1 MIRSPSAVRRPGG
14 IALLVVAI
22 AFLCNFIVR
31 GVVDTFMVFMAPLE
45 AAFHWDHTALTG
57 VYSAYLITLGL
68 MSPLTG
74 QILDSWGP
82 RISYLAGAGCLA
94 LALLTAGRTGA
105 LWHLYLGPGV
115 LCGMASSLMGMVPA
129 SALLGRWFDRQLS
142 LMVALAYAGFG
153 SGMLVLVPLAQVG
166 VESLGWRDTYF
177 VMFWAALALL
187 PVLALLPWGRI
198 AAGAEGNPRAEA
210 AQRKGRAALRGPEWT
225 VRSALRTPELW
236 LLIQS
241 FFFTAVAA
249 YLMSVQIIA
258 FLLSRGMPAMEA
270 ALAFGVAGM
279 LSILGVIA
287 SGWGS
292 QRFGVKRATLIS
304 FGGTLGGILALWLY
318 ARWQHP
324 ALVWIFVLTFGTSQ
338 GARGPVI
345 SAVNAR
351 IFARGRV
358 SSIYGLIFLMMS
370 LGAALGSWGSGQLYA
385 WTGDYEAACPAA
397 ALAVLLAAAPFV
409 LTRRLTEA
417 RELPPP
423 EGAPSAP
430 CAS

>member
-1 MIRSPSAVRRPGG
+1 MTAAPRPSAMLRPGG
-14 IALLVVAI
+14 IALLVVVI

-94 LALLTAGRTGA
+94 LALLTAGRTEA
-105 LWHLYLGPGV
+105 LWQLYLGPGV

-142 LMVALAYAGFG
+142 LMVAIAYAGFG
-153 SGMLVLVPLAQVG
+153 SGMLALVPLAQVG
-166 VESLGWRDTYF
+166 VDTLGWRGTYG

-187 PVLALLPWGRI
+187 PVLALLPWRQI
-198 AAGAEGNPRAEA
+198 AGGAAGNPRAEA
-210 AQRKGRAALRGPEWT
+210 AQRSAGRAALRGPEWT

-236 LLIQS
+236 LLIQA

-292 QRFGVKRATLIS
+292 QRFGVKAATLVS
-304 FGGTLGGILALWLY
+304 FLGTLSGILALWLY

-324 ALVWIFVLTFGTSQ
+324 ALVWVFVLTFGASQ

-370 LGAALGSWGSGQLYA
+370 LGAALGAWGSGQLYA
-385 WTGDYEAACPAA
+385 LTGDYEAACPAA

-409 LTRRLTEA
+409 LTTRLTRA

-423 EGAPSAP
+423 AG
-430 CAS
+430 